1 MSLVANRNRVVSD
14 LMLPTLRI
22 IAPILL
28 ALIVGGL
35 ILIVLGKDPFS
46 YYWYVIKRGLLSW
59 TGFQATLVRTA
70 PLMFVAAGLI
80 VAFRAGIWNLGV
92 DGQFLL
98 AAVIVAAV
106 GPILNQYIPNW
117 IMFVIGFGIA
127 AIVGGIW
134 SVIPAYL
141 KASHGINEIITTLMM
156 TFLGIS
162 LANVLIKIPFND
174 PSTTVPQTVTLP
186 VEERLPRLFDTIIH
200 QGVLFGVIA
209 VLGVHYL
216 MTRTAFGL
224 RLQVVGANPKAAVH
238 AGLNVRFLTYVA
250 FGLSAALAGMGGA
263 VEILG
268 VWGTVRAD
276 WNPAYGLLVVPLVF
290 LARFHGIGTI
300 AFVLFFAVLMIG
312 GESASRRLGVPT
324 FFVLVLVGL
333 LLMFLAIVEY
343 LDHRWRQTRKT

>member
-1 MSLVANRNRVVSD
+1 
-14 LMLPTLRI
+14 MLPTLRI

-106 GPILNQYIPNW
+106 GPTLNQYIPNW

-127 AIVGGIW
+127 AIAGGIW

-209 VLGVHYL
+209 VLGVHFL

>member
-1 MSLVANRNRVVSD
+1 MSIVANKNRIISD
-14 LMLPTLRI
+14 LALPTLRI
-22 IAPILL
+22 VAPILL
-28 ALIVGGL
+28 ALVAGGL
-35 ILIVLGKDPFS
+35 ILILLGKDPFS
-46 YYWYVIKRGLLSW
+46 YYWYVVKRGLLSW
-59 TGFQATLVRTA
+59 SGLQATLVRTA

-106 GPILNQYIPNW
+106 APSLNQYIPNW
-117 IMFVIGFGIA
+117 TMFVGAFVIA
-127 AIVGGIW
+127 GVVGGAW

-162 LANVLIKIPFND
+162 LANVLVKIPFND

-200 QGVLFGVIA
+200 QGVLFGVVA
-209 VLGVHYL
+209 VLGVHFL

-238 AGLNVRFLTYVA
+238 AGLNVRILTYFA

-290 LARFHGIGTI
+290 LARFHGFGTI

>member
-14 LMLPTLRI
+14 LMLSTLRI

-98 AAVIVAAV
+98 AAVIVAAA
-106 GPILNQYIPNW
+106 GPTLNQYIPNW

-209 VLGVHYL
+209 VLGVHFL

>member
-1 MSLVANRNRVVSD
+1 LTSRYINIGRVSE
-14 LMLPTLRI
+14 LARSAIRI

-28 ALIVGGL
+28 ALVVGGL
-35 ILIVLGKDPFS
+35 ILVILGKDPIA
-46 YYWYVIKRGLLSW
+46 YYWYVVKRGLLSW

-70 PLMFVAAGLI
+70 PLLFVAAGLI

-98 AAVIVAAV
+98 AAVLVAAV
-106 GPILNQYIPNW
+106 GSPLNTIIPNW
-117 IMFVIGFGIA
+117 AMICICFILAATIGA
-127 AIVGGIW
+127 IW
-134 SVIPAYL
+134 SLIPAYL
-141 KASHGINEIITTLMM
+141 KANHGVNEIITTLMM
-156 TFLGIS
+156 TFIGIS

-174 PSTTVPQTVTLP
+174 PATTVPQTVTLA
-186 VEERLPRLFDTIIH
+186 VEDRLPRLFDTIIH
-200 QGVLFGVIA
+200 HGVILGLLSVLF
-209 VLGVHYL
+209 VHFL
-216 MTRTAFGL
+216 MTRTSFGL
-224 RLQVVGANPKAAVH
+224 NLQVVGANPKAAVH

-276 WNPAYGLLVVPLVF
+276 WDPAYGLLVVPLVF

-343 LDHRWRQTRKT
+343 LDHRWRQRTT